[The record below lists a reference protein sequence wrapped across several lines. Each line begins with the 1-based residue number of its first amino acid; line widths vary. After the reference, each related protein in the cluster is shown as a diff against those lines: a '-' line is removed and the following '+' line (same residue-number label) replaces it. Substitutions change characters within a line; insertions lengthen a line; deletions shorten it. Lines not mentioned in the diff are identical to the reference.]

1 MPICEMASPEGLG
14 PTYSGLEIRSTS
26 FMARG
31 LKSDWLAHRES
42 NSDFFDVNEALLPLS
57 YEPMVATGGLEPPNR
72 LHVIEPHKPIVLR
85 GE

>member
-1 MPICEMASPEGLG
+1 MASP
-14 PTYSGLEIRSTS
+14 TRLERATRDLEKPCSS
-26 FMARG
+26 FELRG
-31 LKSDWLAHRES
+31 LKADWLAHRES

-57 YEPMVATGGLEPPNR
+57 YEPMVATVGLEPTNR